1 MTQTIVKQYLSRGLT
16 LELIQISIPKNWV
29 SHRFNISAII
39 FI

>member
-1 MTQTIVKQYLSRGLT
+1 MTQTLVKQYLSRGLT

-29 SHRFNISAII
+29 LDQYSISAII